1 MSRLKKGVKLVFI
14 SNSPNS
20 EKAFK
25 DCLTDWDCALA
36 YNGMTQSFSVG
47 KNRQEDIE
55 LFMEVAM
62 SNCERYLEIKGD
74 EELINL
80 AKGIFS
86 KSTSD
91 GWGNNRL
98 FAAFKE
104 G

>member
-1 MSRLKKGVKLVFI
+1 MSRLKKGIKLVFI
-14 SNSPNS
+14 SNTPNS
-20 EKAFK
+20 EEAFK
-25 DCLTDWDCALA
+25 DCLTDWDCALV

-80 AKGIFS
+80 AKDIFS

-91 GWGNNRL
+91 GWGNN
-98 FAAFKE
+98 
-104 G
+104 